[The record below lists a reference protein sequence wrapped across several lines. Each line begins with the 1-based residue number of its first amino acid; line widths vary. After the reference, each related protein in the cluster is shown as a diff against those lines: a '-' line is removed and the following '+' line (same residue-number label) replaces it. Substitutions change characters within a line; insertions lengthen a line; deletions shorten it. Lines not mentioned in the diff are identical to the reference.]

1 MLGKRT
7 AADHAAPVV
16 RTRDKTLWQRLYLLV
31 RRHPTGSASVVV
43 ISLLLVMSVFA
54 PMIATDPPY
63 AIDTPNRLSAPSR
76 EAYFGT
82 DHVGRDVFSRTVYGG
97 RISLLIGSA
106 VALAGV
112 TGGAILG
119 LIAGY
124 NRRVDVVLMRI
135 MDGLMAFPGILLAI
149 SLIAVLGASVQN
161 VIIALSIFELPS
173 ISRVSRSTVLSL
185 REQPFVE
192 AARAIGARPH
202 RILFVHIFPNIVATL
217 VVMGTFACAAAI
229 LSEAGL
235 SFIGAGV
242 PPDTP
247 SWGNVMAESR
257 GFIHKAMWTMFYPG
271 LVLAIFVT
279 ALNVAGDTL
288 RDILDP
294 RLRRQA

>member
-1 MLGKRT
+1 MLQKST

-16 RTRDKTLWQRLYLLV
+16 RARDKTRWQRLRELA
-31 RRHPTGSASVVV
+31 RRHPTGSAAVLV
-43 ISLLLVMSVFA
+43 ILLIAAISALA
-54 PMIATDPPY
+54 PMIATDDPY
-63 AIDTPNRLSAPSR
+63 AIDTPNRLSAPSK

-112 TGGAILG
+112 TGGTIIG

-124 NRRVDVVLMRI
+124 NRRADAVLMRL
-135 MDGLMAFPGILLAI
+135 MDGIMAFPGILLAI

-161 VIIALSIFELPS
+161 VIIALSIFEIPS
-173 ISRVSRSTVLSL
+173 VSRVSRSTVLSL
-185 REQPFVE
+185 REQPFVD

-202 RILFVHIFPNIVATL
+202 RILFTHIFPNIFATL
-217 VVMGTFACAAAI
+217 VVMATFACAAAM

-257 GFIHKAMWTMFYPG
+257 GFLHKAMWTIFYPG

-294 RLRRQA
+294 RLRRLA